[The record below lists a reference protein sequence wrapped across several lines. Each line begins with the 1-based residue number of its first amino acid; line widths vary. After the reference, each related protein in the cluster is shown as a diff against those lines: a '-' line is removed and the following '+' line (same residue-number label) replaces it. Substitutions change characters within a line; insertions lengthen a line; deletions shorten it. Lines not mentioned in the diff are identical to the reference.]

1 MDALKAEIAVKR
13 KALEIPATD
22 GARPTKYIR
31 RGELERL
38 KEEQERKEREAQE
51 EQRRLER
58 EREEREREERR
69 RAKEAAKVNIPPLDV
84 WTL

>member
-13 KALEIPATD
+13 KALEIPTTE

-38 KEEQERKEREAQE
+38 KEEQERKERDAKEDQ
-51 EQRRLER
+51 
-58 EREEREREERR
+58 REEREREVRR
-69 RAKEAAKVNIPPLDV
+69 QAKEAATVSATISL
-84 WTL
+84 